1 MSILE
6 NNQIAD
12 FENDEKVFSQENEK
26 LKIEAN
32 NNPLP
37 TILCRTKKN
46 NPNYFSIFFANQ
58 KFYDAF
64 SLTEFDIIGKNYDF
78 LFEDLD
84 LDYSSED
91 QIEYIRLIKA
101 VKDLESCSVLIP
113 IENQKDY
120 SSYLYKLSFNP
131 IEVGNHDYH
140 YAEVVFEK
148 TDRSLNDGLEGYD
161 KKNSNSVLLKNLERT
176 LRKERL
182 LREVASLIIS
192 DLPIGEISH
201 KVALV
206 LCEYLKADRCLIHDY
221 QDSQTT
227 FIVEHSNNYT
237 AKFFTDKSDKEGLS
251 NVAKYIN
258 FHNRFFEK
266 FGNKDQKSFLTIIEN
281 VVSDHNFDVIRDV
294 CNKLSI
300 SSVIAVTTT
309 FNGRINGG
317 IYIHQSTQR
326 SWLEDEVELVQM
338 IADQFSIAVDR
349 SQSIEKV
356 MVTNH
361 ALMERTIE
369 LRESLKQE
377 QEMRKMQNEFVALVS
392 HEFKTPLQI
401 IDSTRELISRKI
413 KNFNLK
419 DESFDKALERI
430 KSGIQRMNG
439 LIHSTLNL
447 ARMESGDGK
456 IRVECQVFDLKA
468 FVLDIIEKNSNLATN
483 KQIKILVKVD
493 ELPTDFNGDS
503 KLLDHSITNIISNA
517 IKYSKNNS
525 TVKILAKSNDKKV
538 ALRVVDQGIGIPKD
552 DLANIGQKFFRAK
565 NTLSVAGTGIG
576 IYLTKHFIELHG
588 GDVLIESEQD
598 VGTSVTVTLPRK

>member
-1 MSILE
+1 MLE
-6 NNQIAD
+6 NAQIQD
-12 FENDEKVFSQENEK
+12 LQNDEKVFSNEIERLK
-26 LKIEAN
+26 LTLTKN
-32 NNPLP
+32 NLP
-37 TILCRTKKN
+37 AVLCRTKRN

-58 KFYDAF
+58 KFFENF
-64 SLTEFDIIGKNYDF
+64 SLDEFSVLGKSYDF

-91 QIEYIRLIKA
+91 HIEYVRLIKA
-101 VKDLESCSVLIP
+101 IKSLESCSVVIP
-113 IENQKDY
+113 IEHREDMRLH
-120 SSYLYKLSFNP
+120 SYKISFTP
-131 IEVGNHDYH
+131 IDVGNLNYH
-140 YAEVVFEK
+140 YATIVFEK
-148 TDRSLNDGLEGYD
+148 TAQVGEDSHESAE
-161 KKNSNSVLLKNLERT
+161 KKISNSVLLKNLERT

-182 LREVASLIIS
+182 LREVASFIIS
-192 DLPIGEISH
+192 DLPISEISR
-201 KVALV
+201 KIAMV

-221 QDSQTT
+221 QESQTT
-227 FIVEHSNNYT
+227 FIVEHCNDYT
-237 AKFFTDKSDKEGLS
+237 TKFFQDKNDKEGLT

-266 FGNKDQKSFLTIIEN
+266 FGNKDQKTFLTIIEN
-281 VVSDHNFDVIRDV
+281 VKSDQNFDVIRPICDR
-294 CNKLSI
+294 LSI
-300 SSVIAVTTT
+300 ASIVAVTTT
-309 FNGRINGG
+309 FNDKINGG
-317 IYIHQSTQR
+317 IYIHQSSQR

-361 ALMERTIE
+361 ALMERTVE
-369 LRESLKQE
+369 LREALKQE

-401 IDSTRELISRKI
+401 IDSTRELITRKI
-413 KNFNLK
+413 KNFNLN

-456 IRVECQVFDLKA
+456 IKVEFQTFDLRE
-468 FVLDIIEKNSNLATN
+468 FILDIIEKNSNLATN

-493 ELPTDFNGDS
+493 DLPTSFNGDS

-517 IKYSKNNS
+517 IKYSRNNT
-525 TVKILAKSNDKKV
+525 TVKILAKANDTKV
-538 ALRVVDQGIGIPKD
+538 ALRVIDQGIGIPKD

-588 GDVLIESEQD
+588 GNVLIESEQD